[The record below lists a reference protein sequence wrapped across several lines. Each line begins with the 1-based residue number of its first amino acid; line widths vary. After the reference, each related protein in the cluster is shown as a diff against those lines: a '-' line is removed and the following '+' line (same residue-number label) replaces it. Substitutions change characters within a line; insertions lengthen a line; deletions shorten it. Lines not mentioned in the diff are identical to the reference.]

1 VEKGLKPPAILIF
14 EGKMYSMELTLTTP
28 ALLFPTVSLLLL
40 AYTNRFLAI
49 AALIRNMY
57 AQYKT
62 QPDPVLLPQIENLK
76 RRVRLIRDMQF
87 LGVSS
92 LFMCVLCMFLLFN
105 GNTALGQYV
114 FGGALLLLMASL
126 ALSIREIQISIRA
139 LQIQLSDLEE
149 EKRKV

>member
-1 VEKGLKPPAILIF
+1 
-14 EGKMYSMELTLTTP
+14 MELTLTTP

-57 AQYKT
+57 AQYKSN
-62 QPDPVLLPQIENLK
+62 PDPVLLPQIENLK

-87 LGVSS
+87 LGVMS
-92 LFMCVLCMFLLFN
+92 LFFCVLCMFLLFQ
-105 GNTALGQYV
+105 GNVLLGKYV
-114 FGGALLLLMASL
+114 FAGALLLLMGSL

-149 EKRKV
+149 EKRMV

>member
-1 VEKGLKPPAILIF
+1 VILIF
-14 EGKMYSMELTLTTP
+14 ENKMASMELTLTTP

-105 GNTALGQYV
+105 GNTTLGQYV